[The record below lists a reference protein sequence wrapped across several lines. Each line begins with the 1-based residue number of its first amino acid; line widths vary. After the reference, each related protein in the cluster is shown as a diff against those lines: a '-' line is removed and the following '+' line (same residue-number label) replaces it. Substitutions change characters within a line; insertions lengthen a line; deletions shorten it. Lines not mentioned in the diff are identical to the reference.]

1 LELGLGLG
9 FGFGFGFGFG
19 LGVRD
24 RALLLL
30 GVEVHRRADGHPL
43 LGEQQQQQQLVRV
56 RSMVRGR
63 VLVWG

>member
-1 LELGLGLG
+1 MESGLRLGLGLG
-9 FGFGFGFGFG
+9 
-19 LGVRD
+19 LGVGGMG